1 MYCADQASA
10 PYTRVTKVALRQ
22 IAPYWRGEEN
32 CAFAAVFLV
41 KRDHPQP
48 PSQERPSS
56 TAISRETTILV
67 GKIVTNVL
75 GVLIHL
81 LVISRSS
88 LFIFHSSFTL
98 VTDTVGKIVDVFGA
112 LVPLIHFS
120 SSLVHLSLFISSLS
134 LTHPLLISLPLLLI
148 SHSSLFIFCLSL
160 SC

>member
-1 MYCADQASA
+1 MSKRWRSDEWEISKMSKGWPDPCEMKRWGKLCIYCTDCFCSFQIKTECHFEHLNEVFPSASDSSIHYSSA
-10 PYTRVTKVALRQ
+10 
-22 IAPYWRGEEN
+22 W
-32 CAFAAVFLV
+32 VFCLAILSRHL

-98 VTDTVGKIVDVFGA
+98 V
-112 LVPLIHFS
+112 
-120 SSLVHLSLFISSLS
+120 
-134 LTHPLLISLPLLLI
+134 I
-148 SHSSLFIFCLSL
+148 SHRHSR
-160 SC
+160 